1 MSEIIRIK
9 DLSFNLKSAAGNVNI
24 LKKINL
30 SISKGQTI
38 SLVGPSGAGKTSMI
52 MLIAGLEKVSSGS
65 INILGKE
72 ISSLSEDELA
82 AFRLDNIG
90 IIFQNYYLIP
100 TMTAIQNVSLPL
112 ELKGEKN
119 WRQKALDALN
129 AVGLKERAEHFPSQL
144 SGGEQQRVAI
154 ARAFVTN
161 PKIILADEPT
171 GNLDSENGK
180 KVMDLLFS
188 MNTKHKTTLILI
200 THDQKIAKR
209 CKKHIH
215 ILDGKLANDNK

>member
-30 SISKGQTI
+30 SISKGQSI

-65 INILGKE
+65 ISILGKE

-90 IIFQNYYLIP
+90 IVFQNYYLIP

-112 ELKGEKN
+112 ELKGEQN
-119 WRQKALDALN
+119 WKQKALDALSI
-129 AVGLKERAEHFPSQL
+129 VGLKERAEHFPSQL

-188 MNTKHKTTLILI
+188 MNTKYKTTLILI
-200 THDQKIAKR
+200 THDQKVAKR

-215 ILDGKLANDNK
+215 ILDGKLVNDNK

>member
-30 SISKGQTI
+30 SILKGQTI

-52 MLIAGLEKVSSGS
+52 MLIAGLERVTSGS
-65 INILGKE
+65 INILGQE
-72 ISSLSEDELA
+72 ISSLTEDQLA
-82 AFRLDNIG
+82 AFRLENVG
-90 IIFQNYYLIP
+90 IVFQNYYLIP
-100 TMTAIQNVSLPL
+100 TMTAIQNVSLAL
-112 ELKGEKN
+112 ELNGDRN
-119 WRQKALDALN
+119 WKRKALEALEV
-129 AVGLKERAEHFPSQL
+129 VGLKNRAEHFPSQL

-154 ARAFVTN
+154 ARAFVTK

-180 KVMDLLFS
+180 RIMDLLFD
-188 MNTKHKTTLILI
+188 MNKKYKTTLILI

-215 ILDGKLANDNK
+215 ILDGKLVNDNK